1 MKFIVQFSFVCASL
15 LYRYFICIL
24 TLFLE
29 LMYFTTQQVSYHS
42 TLPCSVYYCYFLNVD
57 GPFVSHP
64 FIDYVPIFPFVLS
77 SFWLTDIPL
86 HLFWQ
91 DFDDLFATVTFLLEN
106 SSGAVFITTYHNRR
120 YQRIIASL
128 FRLEE
133 VWQATF
139 LINQLH
145 FSTQWSSSDWVFDG
159 QVGLEVFETAGWFL
173 LPATMQGCFSSGE
186 HSACWNCAWQGKT

>member
-1 MKFIVQFSFVCASL
+1 MNHYLI
-15 LYRYFICIL
+15 YIL

-64 FIDYVPIFPFVLS
+64 FTDYLPIFPFVLS

-145 FSTQWSSSDWVFDG
+145 FSTQWSSSD
-159 QVGLEVFETAGWFL
+159 
-173 LPATMQGCFSSGE
+173 
-186 HSACWNCAWQGKT
+186 

>member
-29 LMYFTTQQVSYHS
+29 LMYLRLSKWATMFSLSITVI
-42 TLPCSVYYCYFLNVD
+42 YFSNVND
-57 GPFVSHP
+57 HFVSHP
-64 FIDYVPIFPFVLS
+64 FTDYLPIFPFVLS

-173 LPATMQGCFSSGE
+173 LPATMQGCFTSGE
-186 HSACWNCAWQGKT
+186 HSACWNRAWQGKT

>member
-1 MKFIVQFSFVCASL
+1 MK
-15 LYRYFICIL
+15 RYLIYVL

-42 TLPCSVYYCYFLNVD
+42 TLPCSVYYCYFLNLD

-64 FIDYVPIFPFVLS
+64 FIDYLPIFPFVLS
-77 SFWLTDIPL
+77 SFWLTDIPNY
-86 HLFWQ
+86 FGK

-128 FRLEE
+128 LHLEE

-145 FSTQWSSSDWVFDG
+145 FSTQWSSSD
-159 QVGLEVFETAGWFL
+159 
-173 LPATMQGCFSSGE
+173 
-186 HSACWNCAWQGKT
+186 

>member
-29 LMYFTTQQVSYHS
+29 LMYLRLSKWATMFSLSITVI
-42 TLPCSVYYCYFLNVD
+42 YFSNVND
-57 GPFVSHP
+57 HFVSHP
-64 FIDYVPIFPFVLS
+64 FTDYLPISICIVIVLADWHTTAS
-77 SFWLTDIPL
+77 I
-86 HLFWQ
+86 WQ

-159 QVGLEVFETAGWFL
+159 QVGFEVFETAGWFL
-173 LPATMQGCFSSGE
+173 LPATMQGCFTSGE
-186 HSACWNCAWQGKT
+186 HSACWNRAWQRKT